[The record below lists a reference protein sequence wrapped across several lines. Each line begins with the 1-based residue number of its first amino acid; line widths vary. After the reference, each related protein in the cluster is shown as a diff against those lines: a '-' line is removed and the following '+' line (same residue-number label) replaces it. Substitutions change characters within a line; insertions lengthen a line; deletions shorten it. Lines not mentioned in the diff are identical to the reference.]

1 MSSESLCIVRLS
13 RTAWHNENGVHYK
26 TSLTYLKR
34 KCVGYNILD
43 DSAHMAGAIESEPI
57 NMHELADGIYSV
69 VMANISRDYESGM
82 IDGYDLALA
91 PYEEV
96 SP

>member
-1 MSSESLCIVRLS
+1 MSNESLCVVRLS

-43 DSAHMAGAIESEPI
+43 DMAHMAGAIESEPI
-57 NMHELADGIYSV
+57 NMHELADGLYSV
-69 VMANISRDYESGM
+69 VMTNVSRDYESGM
-82 IDGYDLALA
+82 IDGYDLKLE

-96 SP
+96 KA